1 MPDGHACAALQKRDP
16 GWLRPSGR
24 VGAVAKEL
32 QGFGAP
38 ALLLDTL
45 ELAAGLRPR
54 MRGISASVDGAPRN
68 CAVSGVQL
76 ASLVTSR

>member
-1 MPDGHACAALQKRDP
+1 VAYRHACGALQGRDLA
-16 GWLRPSGR
+16 WLRPSGR

-45 ELAAGLRPR
+45 ELAAGLLPHGRD
-54 MRGISASVDGAPRN
+54 ISASVDGAR
-68 CAVSGVQL
+68 
-76 ASLVTSR
+76 